1 MGKSL
6 SIPTTAAIS
15 LRITMIRDQRV
26 ILDSDLAA
34 LYDVSTK
41 RFNEAVKRNLERFPS
56 DFTFVLNDSEWSDLR
71 SQDATS
77 SATHGGRRY
86 SPRVFTEHG
95 ALMAAAILNS
105 QRAVDVSIYVV
116 RAFVQMREVV
126 SSHQQLSKRMDE
138 IEQRLQALSLQQDQF
153 SRNTR
158 IQLKQVFDAL
168 KELMTPPEPPRRPI
182 GFVVHEDKSKKSR
195 RRE

>member
-1 MGKSL
+1 
-6 SIPTTAAIS
+6 
-15 LRITMIRDQRV
+15 
-26 ILDSDLAA
+26 
-34 LYDVSTK
+34 
-41 RFNEAVKRNLERFPS
+41 
-56 DFTFVLNDSEWSDLR
+56 
-71 SQDATS
+71 
-77 SATHGGRRY
+77 
-86 SPRVFTEHG
+86 
-95 ALMAAAILNS
+95 MAAAILNS

>member
-26 ILDSDLAA
+26 ILDSDFAA

-95 ALMAAAILNS
+95 ALMAAAILNN
-105 QRAVDVSIYVV
+105 QHAVDVSIYVV
-116 RAFVQMREVV
+116 RAFVKMRSFITV
-126 SSHQQLSKRMDE
+126 QQR
-138 IEQRLQALSLQQDQF
+138 
-153 SRNTR
+153 
-158 IQLKQVFDAL
+158 
-168 KELMTPPEPPRRPI
+168 
-182 GFVVHEDKSKKSR
+182 SR
-195 RRE
+195 RRSATASRTPAW